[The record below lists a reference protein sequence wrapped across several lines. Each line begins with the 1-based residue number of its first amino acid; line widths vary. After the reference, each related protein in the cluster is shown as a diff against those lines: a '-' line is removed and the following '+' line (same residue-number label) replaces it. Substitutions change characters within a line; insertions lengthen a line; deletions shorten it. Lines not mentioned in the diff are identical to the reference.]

1 MLEADYQSAQLFNML
16 FIEFV
21 VMSVFGIGLDIVFDT
36 VVFIFI
42 SDDVIVIASLSG
54 KWNIMLFGVCGDTYL
69 ISTDDSTQ

>member
-42 SDDVIVIASLSG
+42 SDDVIVITSLSG
-54 KWNIMLFGVCGDTYL
+54 K
-69 ISTDDSTQ
+69 